1 MDDIIEEI
9 CRLQGERAAL
19 ASLVWSSGSIP
30 MSDRAKMLVTE
41 NGRVLGTI
49 GGGCLEA
56 ELLAT
61 CGEVIDANAAHMTKY
76 TMTETQAGENGL
88 NCGGTVRIYTEPIA
102 NVGTWE
108 IYDQLHTSMA
118 KRRVC
123 VMATMVGQVL
133 AGTVPSR
140 KMLAY
145 DNGES
150 FGTLGTASADSQI
163 HQTVARVIAKEG
175 GVLIGLELEPDE
187 MDQMGLAGG
196 RAEVFVEPFV
206 PPPQLLVFGGGHV
219 GGEICRLAKSVGFE
233 VIVIDDR
240 PMFANVNR
248 HPLADRCMAA
258 EVDNVFT
265 AIQID
270 EQSYIVAAT
279 RGHQHDEQVVRQ
291 AVRTPARYIGMLG
304 SERKKMLMWKKL
316 EQEGGSRSRLDQ
328 VFAPIGLNIGA
339 DTPEE
344 IAVSVVAELIRVRRG
359 VRKRW
364 KTKVSDPQ
372 ESGVAAK
379 AAADGNN

>member
-1 MDDIIEEI
+1 MDDIIEKI
-9 CRLQGERAAL
+9 CELRDERAAL

-41 NGRVLGTI
+41 NGRVFGTI

-61 CGEVIDANAAHMTKY
+61 GGEVIEANTAHMTKY
-76 TMTETQAGENGL
+76 TMTEKQAGENGL
-88 NCGGTVRIYTEPIA
+88 NCGGTVRIYTEPLA
-102 NVGTWE
+102 KSDHVE
-108 IYDQLHTSMA
+108 IYDEL
-118 KRRVC
+118 RRSVAQRRIC
-123 VMATMVGQVL
+123 VL
-133 AGTVPSR
+133 ATLVSPVSSATATTG

-150 FGTLGTASADSQI
+150 FGTLGTPSADRQVQDI
-163 HQTVARVIAKEG
+163 VARVIAKEG
-175 GVLIGLELEPDE
+175 GLLIDLELPPEEMVLLGVADEP
-187 MDQMGLAGG
+187 
-196 RAEVFVEPFV
+196 AEVFVEPFV
-206 PPPQLLVFGGGHV
+206 PPPRLFVFGGGHV

-240 PMFANVNR
+240 PMFANADR
-248 HPLADRCMAA
+248 HPLADRCMAV
-258 EVDNVFT
+258 EVESLFATSEV
-265 AIQID
+265 D

-279 RGHQHDEQVVRQ
+279 RGHQHDEEVVRG
-291 AVRTPARYIGMLG
+291 AIRTPARYIGMLG

-316 EQEGGSRSRLDQ
+316 EEEGGSRGRLDQ
-328 VFAPIGLNIGA
+328 VYAPIGLNVGA

-364 KTKVSDPQ
+364 KTKVADPQ
-372 ESGVAAK
+372 EASA
-379 AAADGNN
+379 